1 MKKVIIIPA
10 RYGSTR
16 LPGKP
21 LAILWGKPLIQH
33 VYERAARSGIETYV
47 ATDHEEVFKTVEA
60 FGGKAV
66 MTSPEHKCGTER
78 LAEAASILKLSEEDI
93 VINLQGDQPLFP
105 AEYLAPLVEP
115 LLKEK
120 VEMST
125 LATPFKNYKEVQNP
139 NRVKVVLSKNR
150 NALYF
155 SRSPIPYIRDKSP
168 EFPYLKHIGVY
179 AYRVSFLK
187 KFVSLPEGK
196 LERLEKLEQ
205 LRALEYG
212 YSIAVRVV
220 EADFPEVDT
229 PEDLE
234 VLEKWGKNDN
244 HS

>member
-1 MKKVIIIPA
+1 MKQVIIIPA

-33 VYERAARSGIETYV
+33 VYERAVSSGIKAYV

-78 LAEAASILKLSEEDI
+78 LAEAASILGLAEEDI

-105 AEYLAPLVEP
+105 PEYFTPLVEP
-115 LLKEK
+115 LLKEEA
-120 VEMST
+120 EMST
-125 LATPFKNYKEVQNP
+125 LATPFKNYQEVENP
-139 NRVKVVLSKNR
+139 NRVKVVVNKNGK
-150 NALYF
+150 ALYF
-155 SRSPIPYIRDKSP
+155 SRSPIPYIRDESP

-179 AYRVSFLK
+179 AYRAGFLK
-187 KFVSLPEGK
+187 KFVNLPEGR
-196 LERLEKLEQ
+196 LEKLEKLEQ
-205 LRALEYG
+205 LRALEHG
-212 YSIAVRVV
+212 YEIAVRVV

-234 VLEKWGKNDN
+234 VLEKRGKK
-244 HS
+244 

>member
-21 LAILWGKPLIQH
+21 LAQLWGKPLIQH
-33 VYERAARSGIETYV
+33 VYERAVNSGIEAYV
-47 ATDHEEVFKTVEA
+47 ATDHEEVFKTVES

-66 MTSPEHKCGTER
+66 MTSPEHKCGTDR
-78 LAEAASILKLSEEDI
+78 IAEAVSILGLEEEDI

-105 AEYLAPLVEP
+105 PEYFAPLIEP
-115 LLKEK
+115 LLKNEA
-120 VEMST
+120 EMST
-125 LATPFKNYKEVQNP
+125 LATPFKSLSEVENP
-139 NRVKVVLSKNR
+139 NRVKVVLDAKGR
-150 NALYF
+150 ALYF
-155 SRSPIPYIRDKSP
+155 SRSPIPYIRDKTS

-179 AYRVSFLK
+179 GYRVRFLK
-187 KFVSLPEGK
+187 EFVSLPEGR

-205 LRALEYG
+205 LRALEHG
-212 YSIAVRVV
+212 YAIAVRVV

-234 VLEKWGKNDN
+234 ALEKRGKR
-244 HS
+244 